1 MKSGAAYTL
10 LAAMLTMRPWDDV
23 VSNDVDR

>member
-23 VSNDVDR
+23 VSPDVER